1 MKTKNRVISFLLA
14 ACMMLSLCAALPF
27 VASAEVVST
36 SGWDGKTATQPEG
49 SGTKD
54 DPYLIADAANLLW
67 LQKQIPAADIVN
79 DSHADVVAGKYT
91 AKFAGMYFLQTQDID
106 LNGKNFA
113 SIGYYYSNATR
124 MAAFG
129 GTYDGQGFAIR
140 NGKIT
145 SQNNRHVLH
154 NYREAT
160 EGEIENKKIT
170 MYKVGDKTYV
180 YTGPNMNWGHG
191 LFGMICGATIKNIVL
206 DNVEVEGHGI
216 TGAIVGR
223 AIGPK
228 ADNANAEFN
237 RIENCVVNSNCS
249 VNGKYPT
256 SVIFQPKNEYDLA
269 SRLGGIVG
277 MAYRTTV
284 RYCVNNAPINVPGN
298 WAMTGGI
305 VGSAGYH
312 TIVEYCVNAGKI
324 TYDLSSIKNDSEN
337 AVGGIVGFISPYS
350 VGVVDKTLVGNTV
363 IRNCYNSGIFYFN
376 MGENVAGNAIYWGGI
391 LGGANSLSKA
401 TNKIE
406 NCYNLHALRKGEN
419 GIAANIAVDNH
430 NYRFGGLLGSYWIGG
445 GADVGVLEVLNS
457 ASVDIDENAYEG
469 TNQCRYWKR
478 NNKEGKLCVEES
490 TSGQKTV
497 EELAPLTKAID
508 DAISAFNATATAK
521 KVGKVAFQCS
531 TGENTNAVRFSA
543 QIVGNGY
550 ERVGFKVWASYT
562 EGDTVKVSEVRD
574 VVLYTYYT
582 ALKADGEDVTPDAG
596 NYFIAFVI
604 DSIPTDKGNVTFTL
618 TPYVVAEGGT
628 SFGNT
633 VSVTF
638 DAAGNEVK

>member
-1 MKTKNRVISFLLA
+1 MKTQNRVISLLLV

-67 LQKQIPAADIVN
+67 LQKQIPAADRVN

-113 SIGYYYSNATR
+113 SIGYYFANAKRT
-124 MAAFG
+124 ASFG

-145 SQNNRHVLH
+145 SQN
-154 NYREAT
+154 
-160 EGEIENKKIT
+160 
-170 MYKVGDKTYV
+170 
-180 YTGPNMNWGHG
+180 TGHGLNVNWGHG
-191 LFGMICGATIKNIVL
+191 LFGMIHGATIKNIVL
-206 DNVEVEGHGI
+206 DNVQVEGHGV

-223 AIGPK
+223 AAAT
-228 ADNANAEFN
+228 ADDKEKGETLNV
-237 RIENCVVNSNCS
+237 IENCVVNANCT
-249 VNGKYPT
+249 VTANYPT
-256 SVIFQPKNEYDLA
+256 SVDTAKLSADYDQA
-269 SRLGGIVG
+269 SRAGGIVG
-277 MAYRTTV
+277 MAYGTTV
-284 RYCVNNAPINVPGN
+284 RYCVNHAAINVPGN
-298 WAMTGGI
+298 WVMTGGV
-305 VGSAGYH
+305 VGSAGYN
-312 TIVEYCVNAGKI
+312 TTVEYCVNTGKI
-324 TYDLSSIKNDSEN
+324 TYDLATYQNKAEC

-350 VGVVDKTLVGNTV
+350 AGVVDKTLVGNTV

-376 MGENVAGNAIYWGGI
+376 MGENLAGNAIYWGGI

-401 TNKIE
+401 TNKID

-419 GIAANIAVDNH
+419 GIAANVTGN
-430 NYRFGGLLGSYWIGG
+430 NYRFGGLLGSYWIGK

-508 DAISAFNATATAK
+508 DAISAFNASATAK

>member
-1 MKTKNRVISFLLA
+1 MKTQNRVISLLLA

-49 SGTKD
+49 SGTKE

-67 LQKQIPAADIVN
+67 LQRQIPRGDTVN
-79 DSHADVVAGKYT
+79 DQHADVLAGKYT

-113 SIGYYYSNATR
+113 SIGYYFANAKR
-124 MAAFG
+124 MGAFG

-145 SQNNRHVLH
+145 SQN
-154 NYREAT
+154 
-160 EGEIENKKIT
+160 
-170 MYKVGDKTYV
+170 
-180 YTGPNMNWGHG
+180 TGHGLNVNWGHG
-191 LFGMICGATIKNIVL
+191 LFGMIHGATIKNIVL
-206 DNVEVEGHGI
+206 DNVQVEGHGV

-223 AIGPK
+223 AAATTDDKEKGETL
-228 ADNANAEFN
+228 NV
-237 RIENCVVNSNCS
+237 IENCVVNANCT
-249 VNGKYPT
+249 VTAKYPT
-256 SVIFQPKNEYDLA
+256 SVDTAKLLADYDQA
-269 SRLGGIVG
+269 SRAGGIVG
-277 MAYRTTV
+277 MAYGTTV
-284 RYCVNNAPINVPGN
+284 RYCVNHAAINVPGN
-298 WAMTGGI
+298 WVMTGGV
-305 VGSAGYH
+305 VGSAGYN
-312 TIVEYCVNAGKI
+312 TTVEYCVNTGKI
-324 TYDLSSIKNDSEN
+324 TYDLATYQNKAEC

-350 VGVVDKTLVGNTV
+350 AGVVDKTLVGNTV

-376 MGENVAGNAIYWGGI
+376 MGENLAGNAIYWGGI

-401 TNKIE
+401 TNKID

-419 GIAANIAVDNH
+419 GIAANVTGN
-430 NYRFGGLLGSYWIGG
+430 NYRFGGLLGSYWISK

-478 NNKEGKLCVEES
+478 SNKEGKLCVEES
-490 TSGQKTV
+490 TSGQKTA

-508 DAISAFNATATAK
+508 DAISAFNASATAK

>member
-1 MKTKNRVISFLLA
+1 MKTQNRVISLLLA

-67 LQKQIPAADIVN
+67 LQRQIPAGDGVKDDN
-79 DSHADVVAGKYT
+79 ADVVAGKYT

-106 LNGKNFA
+106 LNGKEFM
-113 SIGYYYSNATR
+113 SIGYYFANAKRT
-124 MAAFG
+124 ASFG

-145 SQNNRHVLH
+145 SQN
-154 NYREAT
+154 
-160 EGEIENKKIT
+160 
-170 MYKVGDKTYV
+170 
-180 YTGPNMNWGHG
+180 TGHALNVNWGHG
-191 LFGMICGATIKNIVL
+191 LFGMIHGATIKNIVL
-206 DNVEVEGHGI
+206 DNVQVEGNGI

-223 AIGPK
+223 AAAT
-228 ADNANAEFN
+228 ADDKEKGETLNV
-237 RIENCVVNSNCS
+237 IENCVVNANCT
-249 VNGKYPT
+249 VTAKYPT
-256 SVIFQPKNEYDLA
+256 SVDTTKLSADYDQA
-269 SRLGGIVG
+269 SRAGGIVG
-277 MAYRTTV
+277 MAYGTTV
-284 RYCVNNAPINVPGN
+284 RYCVNHAAINVPGN
-298 WAMTGGI
+298 WVMTGGV
-305 VGSAGYH
+305 VGSAGYN
-312 TIVEYCVNAGKI
+312 TTVEYCVNTGKI
-324 TYDLSSIKNDSEN
+324 TYDLATYQNKAEC

-350 VGVVDKTLVGNTV
+350 AGVVDKTLVGNTV
-363 IRNCYNSGIFYFN
+363 IRNCYNSGIFCFN
-376 MGENVAGNAIYWGGI
+376 MGENLAGNAIYWGGI

-401 TNKIE
+401 TNKID

-419 GIAANIAVDNH
+419 GIAANVTGN
-430 NYRFGGLLGSYWIGG
+430 NYRFGGLLGSYWIGK

-490 TSGQKTV
+490 TSGQKTA

-508 DAISAFNATATAK
+508 DAISAFNASATAK

-562 EGDTVKVSEVRD
+562 EGDTVKVSAVRD

>member
-1 MKTKNRVISFLLA
+1 MKTQNRVISLLLA

-49 SGTKD
+49 SGTKE

-67 LQKQIPAADIVN
+67 LQKQIPSGDTVN
-79 DSHADVVAGKYT
+79 DQHADVLAGKYT

-113 SIGYYYSNATR
+113 SIGYYFANAKRT
-124 MAAFG
+124 ASFG

-145 SQNNRHVLH
+145 SQN
-154 NYREAT
+154 
-160 EGEIENKKIT
+160 
-170 MYKVGDKTYV
+170 
-180 YTGPNMNWGHG
+180 TGHGLNVNWGHG
-191 LFGMICGATIKNIVL
+191 LFGMIHGATIKNIVL
-206 DNVEVEGHGI
+206 DNVQVEGHGV

-223 AIGPK
+223 AAAT
-228 ADNANAEFN
+228 ADDKEKGETLNV
-237 RIENCVVNSNCS
+237 IENCVVNANCT
-249 VNGKYPT
+249 VTAKYPT
-256 SVIFQPKNEYDLA
+256 SVDTTKLSADYDQA
-269 SRLGGIVG
+269 SRAGGIVG
-277 MAYRTTV
+277 MAYGTTV
-284 RYCVNNAPINVPGN
+284 RYCVNHAAINVPGN
-298 WAMTGGI
+298 WVMTGGV
-305 VGSAGYH
+305 VGSAGYN
-312 TIVEYCVNAGKI
+312 TTVEYCVNTGKI
-324 TYDLSSIKNDSEN
+324 TYDLATYQNKAEC

-350 VGVVDKTLVGNTV
+350 AGVVDKTLVGNTV
-363 IRNCYNSGIFYFN
+363 IRNCYNSGIFCFN
-376 MGENVAGNAIYWGGI
+376 MGENLAGNAIYWGGI

-401 TNKIE
+401 TNKID

-419 GIAANIAVDNH
+419 GIAANVTGN
-430 NYRFGGLLGSYWIGG
+430 NYRFGGLLGSYWIGK

-490 TSGQKTV
+490 TSGQKTA

-508 DAISAFNATATAK
+508 DAISAFNAMATAK

-562 EGDTVKVSEVRD
+562 EGDTVKVSAVRD

>member
-1 MKTKNRVISFLLA
+1 MKTQNRVISLLLA

-67 LQKQIPAADIVN
+67 LQKQIPSGDTVN
-79 DSHADVVAGKYT
+79 DQHADVLAGKYT

-113 SIGYYYSNATR
+113 SIGYYFANAKR
-124 MAAFG
+124 MGAFG

-145 SQNNRHVLH
+145 SQN
-154 NYREAT
+154 
-160 EGEIENKKIT
+160 
-170 MYKVGDKTYV
+170 
-180 YTGPNMNWGHG
+180 TGHGLNVNWGHG
-191 LFGMICGATIKNIVL
+191 LFGMIHGATIKNIVL
-206 DNVEVEGHGI
+206 DNVQVEGHGV

-223 AIGPK
+223 AAAT
-228 ADNANAEFN
+228 ADDKEKGETLNV
-237 RIENCVVNSNCS
+237 IENCVVNANCT
-249 VNGKYPT
+249 VTAKYPT
-256 SVIFQPKNEYDLA
+256 SVDTAKLSADYDQA
-269 SRLGGIVG
+269 SRAGGIVG
-277 MAYRTTV
+277 MAYGTTV
-284 RYCVNNAPINVPGN
+284 RYCVNHAAINVPGN
-298 WAMTGGI
+298 WVMTGGV
-305 VGSAGYH
+305 VGSAGYN
-312 TIVEYCVNAGKI
+312 TTVEYCVNTGKI
-324 TYDLSSIKNDSEN
+324 TYDLATYQNKAEC
-337 AVGGIVGFISPYS
+337 AVGGIVGFISPYFA
-350 VGVVDKTLVGNTV
+350 GVVDKTLVGNAV

-376 MGENVAGNAIYWGGI
+376 MGENLAGNAIYWGGI

-419 GIAANIAVDNH
+419 GIAANVTGN
-430 NYRFGGLLGSYWIGG
+430 NYRFGGLLGSYWISK

-478 NNKEGKLCVEES
+478 SNKEGKPCVEES
-490 TSGQKTV
+490 TSGQKTA

-508 DAISAFNATATAK
+508 DAISAFNASATAK

>member
-1 MKTKNRVISFLLA
+1 MKTQNRVISLLLA

-67 LQKQIPAADIVN
+67 LQKQIPRGDTVN
-79 DSHADVVAGKYT
+79 DQHADVLAGKYT

-106 LNGKNFA
+106 LNGQEFM
-113 SIGYYYSNATR
+113 SIGYYFANAKR
-124 MAAFG
+124 MGAFG

-145 SQNNRHVLH
+145 SQN
-154 NYREAT
+154 
-160 EGEIENKKIT
+160 
-170 MYKVGDKTYV
+170 
-180 YTGPNMNWGHG
+180 TGHGLNVNWGHG
-191 LFGMICGATIKNIVL
+191 LFGMIHGATIKNIVL
-206 DNVEVEGHGI
+206 DNVQVEGHGV

-223 AIGPK
+223 AAAT
-228 ADNANAEFN
+228 ADDKEKGETLNV
-237 RIENCVVNSNCS
+237 IENCVVNANCT
-249 VNGKYPT
+249 VTAKYPT
-256 SVIFQPKNEYDLA
+256 SVDTTKLSADYDQA
-269 SRLGGIVG
+269 SRAGGIVG
-277 MAYRTTV
+277 MAYGTTV
-284 RYCVNNAPINVPGN
+284 RYCVNHAAINVPGN
-298 WAMTGGI
+298 WVMTGGV
-305 VGSAGYH
+305 VGSAGYN
-312 TIVEYCVNAGKI
+312 TTVEYCVNTGKI
-324 TYDLSSIKNDSEN
+324 TYDLATYQNKAEC
-337 AVGGIVGFISPYS
+337 AVGGIVGFISPYFA
-350 VGVVDKTLVGNTV
+350 GVVDKTLVGNTV

-376 MGENVAGNAIYWGGI
+376 MGENLAGNAIYWGGI

-401 TNKIE
+401 TNKID

-419 GIAANIAVDNH
+419 GIAANVTGN
-430 NYRFGGLLGSYWIGG
+430 NYRFGGLLGSYWISK

-478 NNKEGKLCVEES
+478 SNKEGKPCVEES
-490 TSGQKTV
+490 TSGQKTA

-508 DAISAFNATATAK
+508 DAISAFNASATAK

-582 ALKADGEDVTPDAG
+582 ALKADGEDVAPDAG

>member
-1 MKTKNRVISFLLA
+1 MKTQNRVISLLLA

-67 LQKQIPAADIVN
+67 LQKQIPAADRVN

-106 LNGKNFA
+106 LNGQEFM
-113 SIGYYYSNATR
+113 SIGYYFANAKRT
-124 MAAFG
+124 ASFG

-145 SQNNRHVLH
+145 SQN
-154 NYREAT
+154 
-160 EGEIENKKIT
+160 
-170 MYKVGDKTYV
+170 
-180 YTGPNMNWGHG
+180 TGHGLNVNWGHG
-191 LFGMICGATIKNIVL
+191 LFGMIHGATIKNIVL
-206 DNVEVEGHGI
+206 DNVQVEGHGV

-223 AIGPK
+223 AAAT
-228 ADNANAEFN
+228 ADDKEKGETLNV
-237 RIENCVVNSNCS
+237 IENCVVNANCT
-249 VNGKYPT
+249 VTAKYPT
-256 SVIFQPKNEYDLA
+256 SVDTTKLSADYDQA
-269 SRLGGIVG
+269 SRAGGIVG
-277 MAYRTTV
+277 MAYGTTV
-284 RYCVNNAPINVPGN
+284 RYCVNHAAINVPGN
-298 WAMTGGI
+298 WAMTGGV
-305 VGSAGYH
+305 VGSAGYN
-312 TIVEYCVNAGKI
+312 TTVEYCVNTGKI
-324 TYDLSSIKNDSEN
+324 TYDLATYQNKAEC
-337 AVGGIVGFISPYS
+337 AVGGIVGFISPYFA
-350 VGVVDKTLVGNTV
+350 GVVDKTLVGNTV

-376 MGENVAGNAIYWGGI
+376 MGENLAGNAIYWGGI

-401 TNKIE
+401 TNKID

-419 GIAANIAVDNH
+419 GIAANVTGN
-430 NYRFGGLLGSYWIGG
+430 NYRFGGLLGSYWISK

-478 NNKEGKLCVEES
+478 SNKEGKPCVEES
-490 TSGQKTV
+490 TSGQKTA

-508 DAISAFNATATAK
+508 DAISAFNASATAK

-562 EGDTVKVSEVRD
+562 EGDTVKVSAVRD

>member
-1 MKTKNRVISFLLA
+1 MKTKNRVVSLLLV

-67 LQKQIPAADIVN
+67 LQKQIPAADRVN
-79 DSHADVVAGKYT
+79 DSHADVLAGKYT

-113 SIGYYYSNATR
+113 SIGYYFANAKR
-124 MAAFG
+124 MGAFG

-145 SQNNRHVLH
+145 SQN
-154 NYREAT
+154 
-160 EGEIENKKIT
+160 
-170 MYKVGDKTYV
+170 
-180 YTGPNMNWGHG
+180 TGHGLNVNWGHG
-191 LFGMICGATIKNIVL
+191 LFGMIHGATIKNIVL
-206 DNVEVEGHGI
+206 DNVQVEGHGV

-223 AIGPK
+223 AAATTDDKEKGETL
-228 ADNANAEFN
+228 NV
-237 RIENCVVNSNCS
+237 IENCVVNANCT
-249 VNGKYPT
+249 VTAKYPT
-256 SVIFQPKNEYDLA
+256 SVDTTKLSADYDQA
-269 SRLGGIVG
+269 SRAGGIVG
-277 MAYRTTV
+277 MAYGTTV
-284 RYCVNNAPINVPGN
+284 RYCVNHAAINVPGN
-298 WAMTGGI
+298 WVMTGGV
-305 VGSAGYH
+305 VGSAGYN
-312 TIVEYCVNAGKI
+312 TTVEYCVNTGKI
-324 TYDLSSIKNDSEN
+324 TYDLATYQNKAEC

-350 VGVVDKTLVGNTV
+350 AGVVDKTLVGNTV
-363 IRNCYNSGIFYFN
+363 IRNCYNSGIFHLN
-376 MGENVAGNAIYWGGI
+376 MGTNVAGKALYWGGI

-430 NYRFGGLLGSYWIGG
+430 NYRFGGLLGSYWIGK

-478 NNKEGKLCVEES
+478 SNKEGKPCVEES
-490 TSGQKTV
+490 TSGQKTA

-508 DAISAFNATATAK
+508 DAISAFNASATAK

>member
-1 MKTKNRVISFLLA
+1 MKNQNRVISLLLV

-67 LQKQIPAADIVN
+67 LQKQIPRGDTVN
-79 DSHADVVAGKYT
+79 DQHADVLAGKYT

-113 SIGYYYSNATR
+113 SIGYYFANAKR
-124 MAAFG
+124 MGAFG

-145 SQNNRHVLH
+145 SQN
-154 NYREAT
+154 
-160 EGEIENKKIT
+160 
-170 MYKVGDKTYV
+170 
-180 YTGPNMNWGHG
+180 TGHGLNVNWGHG
-191 LFGMICGATIKNIVL
+191 LFGMIHGATIKNIVL
-206 DNVEVEGHGI
+206 DNVQVEGHGV

-223 AIGPK
+223 AAAT
-228 ADNANAEFN
+228 ADDKEKGETLNV
-237 RIENCVVNSNCS
+237 IENCVVNANCT
-249 VNGKYPT
+249 VTAKYPT
-256 SVIFQPKNEYDLA
+256 SVDTTKLSADYDQA
-269 SRLGGIVG
+269 SRAGGIVG
-277 MAYRTTV
+277 MAYGTTV
-284 RYCVNNAPINVPGN
+284 RYCVNHAAINVPGN
-298 WAMTGGI
+298 WVMTGGV
-305 VGSAGYH
+305 VGSAGYN
-312 TIVEYCVNAGKI
+312 TTVEYCVNTGKI
-324 TYDLSSIKNDSEN
+324 TYDLATYQNKAEC

-350 VGVVDKTLVGNTV
+350 AGAVDKTLVGNTV
-363 IRNCYNSGIFYFN
+363 IRNCYNSGIFHLN
-376 MGENVAGNAIYWGGI
+376 MGTNVAGNALYWGGI

-401 TNKIE
+401 TNKID

-419 GIAANIAVDNH
+419 GIAANVTGN
-430 NYRFGGLLGSYWIGG
+430 NYRFGGLLGSYWISG

-618 TPYVVAEGGT
+618 TPYVVAEGGM

>member
-1 MKTKNRVISFLLA
+1 MKTQNRVISLLLA

-49 SGTKD
+49 SGTKE

-67 LQKQIPAADIVN
+67 LQKQIPAADRVN

-113 SIGYYYSNATR
+113 SIGYYFANAKRT
-124 MAAFG
+124 ASFG

-145 SQNNRHVLH
+145 SQN
-154 NYREAT
+154 
-160 EGEIENKKIT
+160 
-170 MYKVGDKTYV
+170 
-180 YTGPNMNWGHG
+180 TGHGLNVNWGHG
-191 LFGMICGATIKNIVL
+191 LFGMIHGATIKNIVL
-206 DNVEVEGHGI
+206 DNVQVEGHGV

-223 AIGPK
+223 AAAT
-228 ADNANAEFN
+228 ADDKEKGETLNV
-237 RIENCVVNSNCS
+237 IENCVVNANCT
-249 VNGKYPT
+249 VTAKYPT
-256 SVIFQPKNEYDLA
+256 SVDTAKLSADYDQA
-269 SRLGGIVG
+269 SRAGGIVG
-277 MAYRTTV
+277 MAYGTTV
-284 RYCVNNAPINVPGN
+284 RYCVNHAAINVPGN
-298 WAMTGGI
+298 WVMTGGV
-305 VGSAGYH
+305 VGSAGYN
-312 TIVEYCVNAGKI
+312 TTVEYCVNTGKI
-324 TYDLSSIKNDSEN
+324 TYDLATYQNKAEC

-350 VGVVDKTLVGNTV
+350 AGVVDKTLVGNTV

-376 MGENVAGNAIYWGGI
+376 MGENVVGKALYWGGI

-430 NYRFGGLLGSYWIGG
+430 NYRFGGLLGSYWISK

-478 NNKEGKLCVEES
+478 SNKEGKPCVEES
-490 TSGQKTV
+490 TSGQKTA

-508 DAISAFNATATAK
+508 DAISAFNASATAK

-638 DAAGNEVK
+638 DTAGNEVK

>member
-1 MKTKNRVISFLLA
+1 MKTQNRVISLLLV

-49 SGTKD
+49 SGTKE

-67 LQKQIPAADIVN
+67 LQRQIPAADRVN

-113 SIGYYYSNATR
+113 SIGYYFANAKRT
-124 MAAFG
+124 ASFG

-145 SQNNRHVLH
+145 SQN
-154 NYREAT
+154 
-160 EGEIENKKIT
+160 
-170 MYKVGDKTYV
+170 
-180 YTGPNMNWGHG
+180 TGHGLNVNWGHG
-191 LFGMICGATIKNIVL
+191 LFGMIHGATIKNIVL
-206 DNVEVEGHGI
+206 DNVQVEGHGV

-223 AIGPK
+223 AAAT
-228 ADNANAEFN
+228 ADDKEKGETLNV
-237 RIENCVVNSNCS
+237 IENCVVNANCT
-249 VNGKYPT
+249 VTANYPT
-256 SVIFQPKNEYDLA
+256 SVDTAKLSADYDQA
-269 SRLGGIVG
+269 SRAGGIVG
-277 MAYRTTV
+277 MAYGTTV
-284 RYCVNNAPINVPGN
+284 RYCVNHAAINVPGN
-298 WAMTGGI
+298 WVMTGGV
-305 VGSAGYH
+305 VGSAGYN
-312 TIVEYCVNAGKI
+312 TTVEYCVNTGKI
-324 TYDLSSIKNDSEN
+324 TYDLAIYQNKAEC

-350 VGVVDKTLVGNTV
+350 AGVVDKTLVGNTV

-376 MGENVAGNAIYWGGI
+376 MGENLAGNAIYWGGI

-419 GIAANIAVDNH
+419 GIAANVTGN
-430 NYRFGGLLGSYWIGG
+430 NYRFGGLLGSYWISK

-490 TSGQKTV
+490 TSGQKTA

-508 DAISAFNATATAK
+508 DAISAFNASATAK

-562 EGDTVKVSEVRD
+562 EGDTVKVSAVRD

-618 TPYVVAEGGT
+618 TPYVVAESGT

>member
-1 MKTKNRVISFLLA
+1 MKTQNRVISLLLA

-67 LQKQIPAADIVN
+67 LQKQIPRGDTVN
-79 DSHADVVAGKYT
+79 DQHADVLAGKYT

-113 SIGYYYSNATR
+113 SIGYYFANAKRT
-124 MAAFG
+124 ASFG
-129 GTYDGQGFAIR
+129 GIYDGQGFAIR

-145 SQNNRHVLH
+145 SQN
-154 NYREAT
+154 
-160 EGEIENKKIT
+160 
-170 MYKVGDKTYV
+170 
-180 YTGPNMNWGHG
+180 TGHGLNVNWGHG
-191 LFGMICGATIKNIVL
+191 LFGMIHGATIKNIVL
-206 DNVEVEGHGI
+206 DNVQVEGHGV

-223 AIGPK
+223 AAAT
-228 ADNANAEFN
+228 ADDKEKGETLNV
-237 RIENCVVNSNCS
+237 IENCVVNANCT
-249 VNGKYPT
+249 VTAKYPT
-256 SVIFQPKNEYDLA
+256 SVDTTKLSADYDQA
-269 SRLGGIVG
+269 SRAGGIVG
-277 MAYRTTV
+277 MAYGTTV
-284 RYCVNNAPINVPGN
+284 RCCVNHAAINVPGN
-298 WAMTGGI
+298 WVMTGGV
-305 VGSAGYH
+305 VGSAGYN
-312 TIVEYCVNAGKI
+312 TTVEYCLNTGKI
-324 TYDLSSIKNDSEN
+324 TYDLATYQNKAEC

-350 VGVVDKTLVGNTV
+350 AGVVDKTLVGNTV

-376 MGENVAGNAIYWGGI
+376 MGENVVGKALYWGGI

-401 TNKIE
+401 TNKID

-419 GIAANIAVDNH
+419 GIAANVTGN
-430 NYRFGGLLGSYWIGG
+430 NYRFGGLLGSYWIGK

-490 TSGQKTV
+490 TSGQKTA

-508 DAISAFNATATAK
+508 DAISAFNASATAK

-562 EGDTVKVSEVRD
+562 EGDTVKVSAVRD

>member
-1 MKTKNRVISFLLA
+1 MKTQNRVISLLLA

-67 LQKQIPAADIVN
+67 LQRQIPRGDTVN
-79 DSHADVVAGKYT
+79 DQHADVLAGKYT

-106 LNGKNFA
+106 LNGQEFM
-113 SIGYYYSNATR
+113 SIGYYFANAKRT
-124 MAAFG
+124 ASFG

-145 SQNNRHVLH
+145 SQN
-154 NYREAT
+154 
-160 EGEIENKKIT
+160 
-170 MYKVGDKTYV
+170 
-180 YTGPNMNWGHG
+180 TGHGLNVNWGHG
-191 LFGMICGATIKNIVL
+191 LFGMIHGATIKNIVL
-206 DNVEVEGHGI
+206 DNVQVEGHGV

-223 AIGPK
+223 AAAT
-228 ADNANAEFN
+228 ADDKEKGETLNV
-237 RIENCVVNSNCS
+237 IENCVVNANCT
-249 VNGKYPT
+249 VTANYPT
-256 SVIFQPKNEYDLA
+256 SVDTAKLSADYDQA
-269 SRLGGIVG
+269 SRAGGIVG
-277 MAYRTTV
+277 MAYGTTV
-284 RYCVNNAPINVPGN
+284 RYCVNHAAINVPGN
-298 WAMTGGI
+298 WVMTGGV
-305 VGSAGYH
+305 VGSAGYN
-312 TIVEYCVNAGKI
+312 TTVEYCVNTGKI
-324 TYDLSSIKNDSEN
+324 TYDLATYQNKAEC

-350 VGVVDKTLVGNTV
+350 AGVVDKTLVGNTV

-376 MGENVAGNAIYWGGI
+376 MGENLAGNAIYWGGI

-406 NCYNLHALRKGEN
+406 NCYNLHELRKGEN
-419 GIAANIAVDNH
+419 GIAANVTGN
-430 NYRFGGLLGSYWIGG
+430 NYRFGGLLGSYWIGK

-562 EGDTVKVSEVRD
+562 EGDTVKVSAVRD

>member
-1 MKTKNRVISFLLA
+1 MKTQNRVISLLLA

-67 LQKQIPAADIVN
+67 LQKQIPAADRVN

-113 SIGYYYSNATR
+113 SIGYYFANAKRT
-124 MAAFG
+124 ASFG

-145 SQNNRHVLH
+145 SQN
-154 NYREAT
+154 
-160 EGEIENKKIT
+160 
-170 MYKVGDKTYV
+170 
-180 YTGPNMNWGHG
+180 TGHGLNVNWGHG
-191 LFGMICGATIKNIVL
+191 LFGMIHGATIKNIVL
-206 DNVEVEGHGI
+206 DNVQVEGHGV

-223 AIGPK
+223 AAAT
-228 ADNANAEFN
+228 ADDKEKGETLNV
-237 RIENCVVNSNCS
+237 IENCVVNANCT
-249 VNGKYPT
+249 VTAKYPT
-256 SVIFQPKNEYDLA
+256 SVDTAKLSADYDQA
-269 SRLGGIVG
+269 SRAGGIVG
-277 MAYRTTV
+277 MAYGTTV
-284 RYCVNNAPINVPGN
+284 RYCVNHAAINVPGN
-298 WAMTGGI
+298 WVMTGGV
-305 VGSAGYH
+305 VGSAGYN
-312 TIVEYCVNAGKI
+312 TTVEYCVNTGKI
-324 TYDLSSIKNDSEN
+324 TYDLATYQNKAEC

-350 VGVVDKTLVGNTV
+350 AGVVDKTLVGNTV

-401 TNKIE
+401 TNKID

-419 GIAANIAVDNH
+419 GIAANVTGN
-430 NYRFGGLLGSYWIGG
+430 NYRFGGLLGSYWIGK

-490 TSGQKTV
+490 TSGQKTA

-562 EGDTVKVSEVRD
+562 EGDTVKVSKVRD

>member
-1 MKTKNRVISFLLA
+1 MKTQNRVISLLLV

-49 SGTKD
+49 SGTKE

-67 LQKQIPAADIVN
+67 LQKQIPRGDTVN
-79 DSHADVVAGKYT
+79 DQHADVLAGKYT

-106 LNGKNFA
+106 LNGQEFM
-113 SIGYYYSNATR
+113 SIGYYFANAKR
-124 MAAFG
+124 MGAFG

-145 SQNNRHVLH
+145 SQN
-154 NYREAT
+154 
-160 EGEIENKKIT
+160 
-170 MYKVGDKTYV
+170 
-180 YTGPNMNWGHG
+180 TGHGLNVNWGHG
-191 LFGMICGATIKNIVL
+191 LFGMIHGATIKNIVL
-206 DNVEVEGHGI
+206 DNVQVEGHGV

-223 AIGPK
+223 AAAT
-228 ADNANAEFN
+228 ADDKEKGETLNV
-237 RIENCVVNSNCS
+237 IENCVVNANCT
-249 VNGKYPT
+249 VTAKYPT
-256 SVIFQPKNEYDLA
+256 SVDTTKLSADYDQA
-269 SRLGGIVG
+269 SRAGGIVG
-277 MAYRTTV
+277 MAYGTTV
-284 RYCVNNAPINVPGN
+284 RYCVNHAAINVPGN
-298 WAMTGGI
+298 WVMTGGV
-305 VGSAGYH
+305 VGSAGYN
-312 TIVEYCVNAGKI
+312 TTVEYCVNTGKI
-324 TYDLSSIKNDSEN
+324 TYDLATYQNKAEC

-350 VGVVDKTLVGNTV
+350 AGVVDKTLVGNTV

-401 TNKIE
+401 TNKID

-419 GIAANIAVDNH
+419 GIAANVTGN
-430 NYRFGGLLGSYWIGG
+430 NYRFGGLLGSYWISK
-445 GADVGVLEVLNS
+445 GADVGALEVLNS

-490 TSGQKTV
+490 TSGQKTA

-508 DAISAFNATATAK
+508 DAISAFNASATAK

>member
-1 MKTKNRVISFLLA
+1 MKTKNRVISLLLA

-49 SGTKD
+49 SGTKE

-67 LQKQIPAADIVN
+67 IQKQIPSGDLPK
-79 DSHADVVAGKYT
+79 DTDADVVAGKYT

-106 LNGKNFA
+106 LNGKEFK
-113 SIGYYYSNATR
+113 SIGYYFANAKR
-124 MAAFG
+124 MGAFG

-145 SQNNRHVLH
+145 SQNWGHGLNV
-154 NYREAT
+154 
-160 EGEIENKKIT
+160 
-170 MYKVGDKTYV
+170 
-180 YTGPNMNWGHG
+180 NWGHG
-191 LFGMICGATIKNIVL
+191 LFGMIHGATIKNIVL
-206 DNVEVEGHGI
+206 DNVQVEGNGI

-223 AIGPK
+223 AAAT
-228 ADNANAEFN
+228 ADDKEKGETLNV
-237 RIENCVVNSNCS
+237 IENCVVNANCT
-249 VNGKYPT
+249 VTAKYPT
-256 SVIFQPKNEYDLA
+256 SVDTAKLSADYDQA
-269 SRLGGIVG
+269 SRAGGIVG
-277 MAYRTTV
+277 MAYGTTV
-284 RYCVNNAPINVPGN
+284 RYCVNHAAINVPGN
-298 WAMTGGI
+298 WVMTGGV
-305 VGSAGYH
+305 VGSAGYN
-312 TIVEYCVNAGKI
+312 TTVEYCVNTGKI
-324 TYDLSSIKNDSEN
+324 TYDLATYQNKAEC

-350 VGVVDKTLVGNTV
+350 TGEVDKTLVGNTV

-376 MGENVAGNAIYWGGI
+376 MGENLAGNAIYWGGI
-391 LGGANSLSKA
+391 LGGANSLLKA

-419 GIAANIAVDNH
+419 GIAANVSGN
-430 NYRFGGLLGSYWIGG
+430 NYRFGGLLGSYWIGN

-478 NNKEGKLCVEES
+478 SNKEGKLCVEES
-490 TSGQKTV
+490 TSGQKTA

-508 DAISAFNATATAK
+508 DAISAFNANATAK

-543 QIVGNGY
+543 QIIGKEY

>member
-1 MKTKNRVISFLLA
+1 MKTQNRVISLLLV

-67 LQKQIPAADIVN
+67 LQKQIPAADRVN

-113 SIGYYYSNATR
+113 SIGYYFANAKRT
-124 MAAFG
+124 ASFG

-145 SQNNRHVLH
+145 SQN
-154 NYREAT
+154 
-160 EGEIENKKIT
+160 
-170 MYKVGDKTYV
+170 
-180 YTGPNMNWGHG
+180 TGHGLNVNWGHG
-191 LFGMICGATIKNIVL
+191 LFGMIHGATIKNIVL
-206 DNVEVEGHGI
+206 DNVQVEGHGV

-223 AIGPK
+223 AAAT
-228 ADNANAEFN
+228 ADDKEKGETLNV
-237 RIENCVVNSNCS
+237 IENCVVNANCT
-249 VNGKYPT
+249 VTAKYPT
-256 SVIFQPKNEYDLA
+256 SVDTAKLSADYDQA
-269 SRLGGIVG
+269 SRAGGIVG
-277 MAYRTTV
+277 MAYGTTV
-284 RYCVNNAPINVPGN
+284 RYCVNHAAINVPGN
-298 WAMTGGI
+298 WVMTGGV
-305 VGSAGYH
+305 VGSAGYN
-312 TIVEYCVNAGKI
+312 TTVEYCVNTGKI
-324 TYDLSSIKNDSEN
+324 TYDLATYQNKAEC

-350 VGVVDKTLVGNTV
+350 AGVVDKTLVGNTV
-363 IRNCYNSGIFYFN
+363 IRNCYNSGIFCFN
-376 MGENVAGNAIYWGGI
+376 MGENLAGNAIYWGGI

-401 TNKIE
+401 TNKID

-419 GIAANIAVDNH
+419 GIAANVTGN
-430 NYRFGGLLGSYWIGG
+430 NYRFGGLLGSYWIGK

-478 NNKEGKLCVEES
+478 SNKEGKPCVEES
-490 TSGQKTV
+490 TSGQKTA

-508 DAISAFNATATAK
+508 DAISAFNASATAK

-562 EGDTVKVSEVRD
+562 EGDTVKVSAVRD

-638 DAAGNEVK
+638 DAAGNVVK

>member
-1 MKTKNRVISFLLA
+1 MKTQNRVISLLLA

-49 SGTKD
+49 SGTKE

-67 LQKQIPAADIVN
+67 LQKQIPAADRVN
-79 DSHADVVAGKYT
+79 DSHADVLAGKYT

-113 SIGYYYSNATR
+113 SIGYYFANAKRT
-124 MAAFG
+124 ASFG

-145 SQNNRHVLH
+145 SQN
-154 NYREAT
+154 
-160 EGEIENKKIT
+160 
-170 MYKVGDKTYV
+170 
-180 YTGPNMNWGHG
+180 TGHGLNVNWGHG
-191 LFGMICGATIKNIVL
+191 LFGMIHGATIKNIVL
-206 DNVEVEGHGI
+206 DNVQVEGHGV

-223 AIGPK
+223 AAAT
-228 ADNANAEFN
+228 ADDKEKGETLNV
-237 RIENCVVNSNCS
+237 IENCVVNANCT
-249 VNGKYPT
+249 VTAKYPT
-256 SVIFQPKNEYDLA
+256 SVDTAKLSADYDQA
-269 SRLGGIVG
+269 SRAGGIVG
-277 MAYRTTV
+277 MAYGTTV
-284 RYCVNNAPINVPGN
+284 RYCVNHAAINVPGN
-298 WAMTGGI
+298 WVMTGGV
-305 VGSAGYH
+305 VGSAGYN
-312 TIVEYCVNAGKI
+312 TTVEYCVNTGKI
-324 TYDLSSIKNDSEN
+324 TYDLATYQNKAEC

-350 VGVVDKTLVGNTV
+350 AGVVDKTLVGNAV

-376 MGENVAGNAIYWGGI
+376 MGENLAGNAIYWGGI

-401 TNKIE
+401 TNKID

-419 GIAANIAVDNH
+419 GIAANVTGN
-430 NYRFGGLLGSYWIGG
+430 NYRFGGLLGSYWIGK

-478 NNKEGKLCVEES
+478 SNKEGKPCVEES
-490 TSGQKTV
+490 TSGQKTA

-508 DAISAFNATATAK
+508 DAISAFNASATAK

>member
-1 MKTKNRVISFLLA
+1 MKTKNRVISLLLV

-36 SGWDGKTATQPEG
+36 SGWDGKTATKPEG

-67 LQKQIPAADIVN
+67 LQKQIPRGDTVN
-79 DSHADVVAGKYT
+79 DQHADVLAGKYT
-91 AKFAGMYFLQTQDID
+91 AKFAGMYFLQMQDID

-113 SIGYYYSNATR
+113 SIGYYFANAKR
-124 MAAFG
+124 MGAFG

-145 SQNNRHVLH
+145 SQN
-154 NYREAT
+154 
-160 EGEIENKKIT
+160 
-170 MYKVGDKTYV
+170 
-180 YTGPNMNWGHG
+180 TGHGLNVNWGHG
-191 LFGMICGATIKNIVL
+191 LFGMIHGATIKNIVL
-206 DNVEVEGHGI
+206 DNVQVEGHGV

-223 AIGPK
+223 AAAT
-228 ADNANAEFN
+228 ADDKEKGETLNI
-237 RIENCVVNSNCS
+237 IENCVVNANCT
-249 VNGKYPT
+249 VTAKYPT
-256 SVIFQPKNEYDLA
+256 SVDTAKLSADYDQA
-269 SRLGGIVG
+269 SRAGGIVG
-277 MAYRTTV
+277 MAYGTTV
-284 RYCVNNAPINVPGN
+284 RYCVNHAAINVPGN
-298 WAMTGGI
+298 WVMTGGV
-305 VGSAGYH
+305 VGSAGYN
-312 TIVEYCVNAGKI
+312 TTVEYCVNTGKI
-324 TYDLSSIKNDSEN
+324 TYDLATYQNKAEC

-350 VGVVDKTLVGNTV
+350 AGVVDKTLVGNTV
-363 IRNCYNSGIFYFN
+363 IRNCYNSGIFHLN
-376 MGENVAGNAIYWGGI
+376 MGTNVAGNALYWGGI

-406 NCYNLHALRKGEN
+406 NCYNLHALRKGQN
-419 GIAANIAVDNH
+419 GIAANVAGN
-430 NYRFGGLLGSYWIGG
+430 NYRFGGLLGSYWISG

-490 TSGQKTV
+490 TSGQKTA

-562 EGDTVKVSEVRD
+562 EGDTVKVSKVRD

>member
-1 MKTKNRVISFLLA
+1 MKTQNRVISLLLA

-67 LQKQIPAADIVN
+67 LQRQIPRGDTVN
-79 DSHADVVAGKYT
+79 DQHADVLAGKYT

-113 SIGYYYSNATR
+113 SIGYYFANAKRT
-124 MAAFG
+124 ASFG

-145 SQNNRHVLH
+145 SQN
-154 NYREAT
+154 
-160 EGEIENKKIT
+160 
-170 MYKVGDKTYV
+170 
-180 YTGPNMNWGHG
+180 TGHGLNVNWGHG
-191 LFGMICGATIKNIVL
+191 LFGMIHGATIKNIVL
-206 DNVEVEGHGI
+206 DNVQVEGHGV

-223 AIGPK
+223 AAAT
-228 ADNANAEFN
+228 ADDKEKGETLNV
-237 RIENCVVNSNCS
+237 IENCVVNANCT
-249 VNGKYPT
+249 VTAKYPT
-256 SVIFQPKNEYDLA
+256 SVDTTKLSADYDQA
-269 SRLGGIVG
+269 SRAGGIVG
-277 MAYRTTV
+277 MAYGTTV
-284 RYCVNNAPINVPGN
+284 RYCVNHAAINVPGN
-298 WAMTGGI
+298 WVMTGGV
-305 VGSAGYH
+305 VGSAGYN
-312 TIVEYCVNAGKI
+312 TTVEYCVNTGKI
-324 TYDLSSIKNDSEN
+324 TYDLATYQNKAEC

-350 VGVVDKTLVGNTV
+350 AGVVDKTLVGNTV

-376 MGENVAGNAIYWGGI
+376 MGENLAGNAIYWGGI

-401 TNKIE
+401 TNKID

-419 GIAANIAVDNH
+419 GIAANVTGN
-430 NYRFGGLLGSYWIGG
+430 NYRFGGLLGSYWIGK

-490 TSGQKTV
+490 TSGQKTA

-508 DAISAFNATATAK
+508 DAISAFNASATAK

-562 EGDTVKVSEVRD
+562 EGDTVKVSAVRD

>member
-1 MKTKNRVISFLLA
+1 MKTKNRVISLLLA

-49 SGTKD
+49 SGTKE

-67 LQKQIPAADIVN
+67 LQKQIPAADRVN
-79 DSHADVVAGKYT
+79 DSHADVLAGKYT

-113 SIGYYYSNATR
+113 SIGYYFANAKR
-124 MAAFG
+124 MGAFG

-145 SQNNRHVLH
+145 SQN
-154 NYREAT
+154 
-160 EGEIENKKIT
+160 
-170 MYKVGDKTYV
+170 
-180 YTGPNMNWGHG
+180 TGHGLNVNWGHG
-191 LFGMICGATIKNIVL
+191 LFGMIHGATIKNIVL
-206 DNVEVEGHGI
+206 DNVQVEGHGV

-223 AIGPK
+223 AAATTDDKEKGETL
-228 ADNANAEFN
+228 NV
-237 RIENCVVNSNCS
+237 IENCVVNANCT
-249 VNGKYPT
+249 VTAKYPT
-256 SVIFQPKNEYDLA
+256 SVDTAKLSADYDQA
-269 SRLGGIVG
+269 SRAGGIVG
-277 MAYRTTV
+277 MAYGTTV
-284 RYCVNNAPINVPGN
+284 RYCVNHAAINVPGN
-298 WAMTGGI
+298 WVMTGGV
-305 VGSAGYH
+305 VGSAGYN
-312 TIVEYCVNAGKI
+312 TTVEYCVNTGKI
-324 TYDLSSIKNDSEN
+324 TYDLATYQNKAEC

-350 VGVVDKTLVGNTV
+350 AGVVDKTLVGNTV
-363 IRNCYNSGIFYFN
+363 IRNCYNSGIFCFN
-376 MGENVAGNAIYWGGI
+376 MGENLAGNAIYWGGI

-401 TNKIE
+401 TNKID

-419 GIAANIAVDNH
+419 GIAANVTGN
-430 NYRFGGLLGSYWIGG
+430 NYRFGGLLGSYWISK

-478 NNKEGKLCVEES
+478 SNKEGKPCVEES
-490 TSGQKTV
+490 TSGQKTA

-508 DAISAFNATATAK
+508 DAISAFNASATAK

-562 EGDTVKVSEVRD
+562 EGDTVKVSKVRD

>member
-1 MKTKNRVISFLLA
+1 MKTQNRVISLLLA

-67 LQKQIPAADIVN
+67 LQKQIPAADRVN

-113 SIGYYYSNATR
+113 SIGYYFANAKRT
-124 MAAFG
+124 ASFG

-145 SQNNRHVLH
+145 SQN
-154 NYREAT
+154 
-160 EGEIENKKIT
+160 
-170 MYKVGDKTYV
+170 
-180 YTGPNMNWGHG
+180 TGHGLNVNWGHG
-191 LFGMICGATIKNIVL
+191 LFGMIHGATIKNIVL
-206 DNVEVEGHGI
+206 DNVQVEGHGV

-223 AIGPK
+223 AAAT
-228 ADNANAEFN
+228 ADDKEKGETLNV
-237 RIENCVVNSNCS
+237 IENCVVNANCT
-249 VNGKYPT
+249 VTANYPT
-256 SVIFQPKNEYDLA
+256 SVDTTKLSADYDQA
-269 SRLGGIVG
+269 SRAGGIVG
-277 MAYRTTV
+277 MAYGTTV
-284 RYCVNNAPINVPGN
+284 RYCVNHAAINVPGN
-298 WAMTGGI
+298 WVMTGGV
-305 VGSAGYH
+305 VGSAGYN
-312 TIVEYCVNAGKI
+312 TTVEYCVNTGKI
-324 TYDLSSIKNDSEN
+324 TYDLATYQNKAEC

-350 VGVVDKTLVGNTV
+350 AGVVDKTLVGNTV

-376 MGENVAGNAIYWGGI
+376 MGENVVGKALYWGGI

-419 GIAANIAVDNH
+419 GIAANVTGN
-430 NYRFGGLLGSYWIGG
+430 NYRFGGLLGSYWIGK

-562 EGDTVKVSEVRD
+562 EGDTVKVSAVRD

>member
-1 MKTKNRVISFLLA
+1 MKTQNRVISLLLV

-67 LQKQIPAADIVN
+67 LQKQIPRGDTVN
-79 DSHADVVAGKYT
+79 DQHADVLAGKYT

-113 SIGYYYSNATR
+113 SIGYYFANAKRT
-124 MAAFG
+124 ASFG

-145 SQNNRHVLH
+145 SQN
-154 NYREAT
+154 
-160 EGEIENKKIT
+160 
-170 MYKVGDKTYV
+170 
-180 YTGPNMNWGHG
+180 TGHALNVNWGHG
-191 LFGMICGATIKNIVL
+191 LFGMIHGATIKNIVL
-206 DNVEVEGHGI
+206 DNVQVEGHGV

-223 AIGPK
+223 AAAT
-228 ADNANAEFN
+228 ADDKEKGETLNV
-237 RIENCVVNSNCS
+237 IENCVVNANCT
-249 VNGKYPT
+249 VTAKYPT
-256 SVIFQPKNEYDLA
+256 SVDTTKLSADYDQA
-269 SRLGGIVG
+269 SRAGGIVG
-277 MAYRTTV
+277 MAYGTTV
-284 RYCVNNAPINVPGN
+284 RYCVNHAAINVPGN
-298 WAMTGGI
+298 WVMTGGV
-305 VGSAGYH
+305 VGSAGYN
-312 TIVEYCVNAGKI
+312 TTVEYCVNTGKI
-324 TYDLSSIKNDSEN
+324 TYDLATYQNKAEC
-337 AVGGIVGFISPYS
+337 AVGGIVGFISPYFA
-350 VGVVDKTLVGNTV
+350 GVVDKTLVGNTV

-376 MGENVAGNAIYWGGI
+376 MGENLAGNAIYWGGI

-401 TNKIE
+401 TNKID

-419 GIAANIAVDNH
+419 GIAANVTGN
-430 NYRFGGLLGSYWIGG
+430 NYRFGGLLGSYWISK

-478 NNKEGKLCVEES
+478 SNKEGKPCVEES
-490 TSGQKTV
+490 TSGQKTA

-508 DAISAFNATATAK
+508 DAISAFNASATAK

-582 ALKADGEDVTPDAG
+582 ALKADGEDVAPDAG

>member
-1 MKTKNRVISFLLA
+1 MKTQNRVISLLLA

-67 LQKQIPAADIVN
+67 LQKQIPAADRVN

-113 SIGYYYSNATR
+113 SIGYYFANAKRT
-124 MAAFG
+124 ASFG

-145 SQNNRHVLH
+145 SQN
-154 NYREAT
+154 
-160 EGEIENKKIT
+160 
-170 MYKVGDKTYV
+170 
-180 YTGPNMNWGHG
+180 TGHGLNVNWGHG
-191 LFGMICGATIKNIVL
+191 LFGMIHGATIKNIVL
-206 DNVEVEGHGI
+206 DNVQVEGHGV

-223 AIGPK
+223 AAAT
-228 ADNANAEFN
+228 ADDKEKGETLNV
-237 RIENCVVNSNCS
+237 IENCVVNANCT
-249 VNGKYPT
+249 VTANYPT
-256 SVIFQPKNEYDLA
+256 SVDTTKLSADYDQA
-269 SRLGGIVG
+269 SRAGGIVG
-277 MAYRTTV
+277 MAYGTTV
-284 RYCVNNAPINVPGN
+284 RYCVNHAAINVPGN
-298 WAMTGGI
+298 WVMTGGV
-305 VGSAGYH
+305 VGSAGYN
-312 TIVEYCVNAGKI
+312 TTVEYCVNTGKI
-324 TYDLSSIKNDSEN
+324 TYDLATYQNKAEC

-350 VGVVDKTLVGNTV
+350 AGVVDKTLVGNTV

-376 MGENVAGNAIYWGGI
+376 MGENVVGKALYWGGI

-490 TSGQKTV
+490 TSGQKTA

-508 DAISAFNATATAK
+508 DAISAFNASATAK

-562 EGDTVKVSEVRD
+562 EGDTVKVSAVRD

>member
-1 MKTKNRVISFLLA
+1 MKTQNRVISLLLA

-67 LQKQIPAADIVN
+67 LQRQIPRGDTVN
-79 DSHADVVAGKYT
+79 DQHADVLAGKYT

-113 SIGYYYSNATR
+113 SIGYYFANAKR
-124 MAAFG
+124 MGAFG

-145 SQNNRHVLH
+145 SQN
-154 NYREAT
+154 
-160 EGEIENKKIT
+160 
-170 MYKVGDKTYV
+170 
-180 YTGPNMNWGHG
+180 TGHGLNVNWGHG
-191 LFGMICGATIKNIVL
+191 LFGMIHGATIKNIVL
-206 DNVEVEGHGI
+206 DNVQVEGHGV

-223 AIGPK
+223 AAAT
-228 ADNANAEFN
+228 ADDKEKGETLNV
-237 RIENCVVNSNCS
+237 IENCVVNANCT
-249 VNGKYPT
+249 VTANYPT
-256 SVIFQPKNEYDLA
+256 SVDTAKLSAAYDQA
-269 SRLGGIVG
+269 SRAGGIVG
-277 MAYRTTV
+277 MAYGTTV
-284 RYCVNNAPINVPGN
+284 RYCVNHAAINVPGN
-298 WAMTGGI
+298 WVMTGGV
-305 VGSAGYH
+305 VGSAGYN
-312 TIVEYCVNAGKI
+312 TTVEYCVNTGKI
-324 TYDLSSIKNDSEN
+324 TYDLATYQNKAEC

-350 VGVVDKTLVGNTV
+350 TGEVDKTLVGNTV
-363 IRNCYNSGIFYFN
+363 IRNCYNSGIFCFN
-376 MGENVAGNAIYWGGI
+376 MGENLAGNAIYWGGI

-401 TNKIE
+401 TNKID

-419 GIAANIAVDNH
+419 GIAANVTGN
-430 NYRFGGLLGSYWIGG
+430 NYRFGGLLGSYWISK

-490 TSGQKTV
+490 TSGQKTA

-508 DAISAFNATATAK
+508 DAISAFNASATAK

-562 EGDTVKVSEVRD
+562 EGDTVKVSKVRD

>member
-1 MKTKNRVISFLLA
+1 MKTQNRVISLLLA

-49 SGTKD
+49 SGTKE

-67 LQKQIPAADIVN
+67 LQKQIPRGDIVN
-79 DSHADVVAGKYT
+79 DQHADVLAGKYT

-113 SIGYYYSNATR
+113 SIGYYFANAKR
-124 MAAFG
+124 MGAFG

-145 SQNNRHVLH
+145 SQN
-154 NYREAT
+154 
-160 EGEIENKKIT
+160 
-170 MYKVGDKTYV
+170 
-180 YTGPNMNWGHG
+180 TGHGLNVNWGHG
-191 LFGMICGATIKNIVL
+191 LFGMIHGATIKNIVL
-206 DNVEVEGHGI
+206 DNVQVEGHGV

-223 AIGPK
+223 AAAT
-228 ADNANAEFN
+228 ADDKEKGETLNI
-237 RIENCVVNSNCS
+237 IENCVVNANCT
-249 VNGKYPT
+249 VTAKYPT
-256 SVIFQPKNEYDLA
+256 SVDTAKLSADYDQA
-269 SRLGGIVG
+269 SRTGGIVG
-277 MAYRTTV
+277 MAYGTTV
-284 RYCVNNAPINVPGN
+284 RYCVNHAAINVPGN
-298 WAMTGGI
+298 WVMTGGV
-305 VGSAGYH
+305 VGSAGYN
-312 TIVEYCVNAGKI
+312 TTVEYCVNTGKI
-324 TYDLSSIKNDSEN
+324 TYDLATYQNKAEC

-350 VGVVDKTLVGNTV
+350 AGVVDKTLVGNTV

-401 TNKIE
+401 TNKID

-419 GIAANIAVDNH
+419 GIAANVTGN
-430 NYRFGGLLGSYWIGG
+430 NYRFGGLLGSYWIGK

-562 EGDTVKVSEVRD
+562 EGDTVKVSKVRD